1 MNKKIKVVQEKLQLI
16 MVKQAEEEKKV
27 HLVQVQKK
35 VYQEFMNVLLVELHE
50 TIEMRNSL
58 WRNFVKIHLV
68 NYLI

>member
-35 VYQEFMNVLLVELHE
+35 VYQEFMNVLLVELHQ